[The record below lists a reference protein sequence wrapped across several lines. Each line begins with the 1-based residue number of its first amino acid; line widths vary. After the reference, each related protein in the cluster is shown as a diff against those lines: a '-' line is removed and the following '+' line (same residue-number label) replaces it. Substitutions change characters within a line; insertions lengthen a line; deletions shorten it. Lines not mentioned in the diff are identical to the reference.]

1 MASLKTYQLNA
12 LLFLEL
18 ASITPLLIIL
28 GNVIPPFPLKLHH
41 VGLGALFL
49 VALWSL
55 LNDGYKRWL
64 LYTGLGFTWVQFYQ
78 EGWYLKGLVD
88 YFFGPFVLVVILD
101 IIVNKRLPLRSLVKY
116 ENRFYALLWVPAII
130 AVLQFFGWMPVTFW
144 NATYVNYAYF
154 GDLSIP
160 RPNGLLYHGSELS
173 VIVTFLVLFQFFKK
187 ENKALWGFIILLI
200 IAAMTYFKALFG
212 CVALLIF
219 YYLFFVNRGVL
230 ARIRLIPARQMIA
243 YGMVIGLV
251 IFGFAVFYFKQVYA
265 QTGYVFPRDMLT
277 GRGAIWNIYLE
288 RIKEFSWYQYLFG
301 NGMGTSFDIFA
312 DYATPKTW
320 WKLAEDP
327 NTDLNYDAHNAV
339 LSVFINSGLVG
350 IAFFIFLF
358 RMIWNQIK
366 TWLPDAIWNKR
377 VFWGVMLI
385 PLITIGVT
393 IPIYENAIFW
403 LSLGFIL
410 IRWKRYTTLQDE
422 QVENI

>member
-1 MASLKTYQLNA
+1 MASLKTYQFNA

-28 GNVIPPFPLKLHH
+28 GNIIPPFPLKLHH
-41 VGLGALFL
+41 VGLGVLFL

-64 LYTGLGFTWVQFYQ
+64 LYTGLGFTLVQLYQ

-130 AVLQFFGWMPVTFW
+130 AVLQFFGWMPITFW

-154 GDLSIP
+154 GDLAIP

-173 VIVTFLVLFQFFKK
+173 VVVTFLVLFQFFKK
-187 ENKALWGFIILLI
+187 ENKALWGFIILLMV
-200 IAAMTYFKALFG
+200 AAMTYFKALFG
-212 CVALLIF
+212 CVVLLIF

-230 ARIRLIPARQMIA
+230 ARIRLIPARQMFA
-243 YGMVIGLV
+243 YGMAMGLV

-265 QTGYVFPRDMLT
+265 QTGYIFPRDMLT

-339 LSVFINSGLVG
+339 LSVFINSGFVG

-385 PLITIGVT
+385 PLMTIGVT

-410 IRWKRYTTLQDE
+410 IRWKRYTALKHE